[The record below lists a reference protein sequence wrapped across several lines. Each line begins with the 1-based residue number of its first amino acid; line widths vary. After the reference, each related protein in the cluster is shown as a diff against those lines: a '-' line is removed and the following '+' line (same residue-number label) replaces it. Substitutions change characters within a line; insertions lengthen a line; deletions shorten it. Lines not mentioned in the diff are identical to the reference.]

1 MLQKKN
7 STNTKYWKDKI
18 QQISDI
24 EDDFY
29 EAAFLQ
35 LKGKPENEDLY
46 IAVEG
51 RKESYVR
58 GAK

>member
-1 MLQKKN
+1 MGTFEYMEA
-7 STNTKYWKDKI
+7 SRKDKI
-18 QQISDI
+18 QQISEI

-29 EAAFLQ
+29 EAAFQQ
-35 LKGKPENEDLY
+35 LLAKPENEDLY